1 MTNFAAFLAFRH
13 IRRRPLQSIL
23 TILGVAV
30 GVMALVTALSLTNG
44 FIDELISSTLKA
56 TPHVTL
62 VPFDGS
68 PMEFDEGQQGA
79 IAFRDDVKAVSPFL
93 ITQALISRRANANLG
108 ISGRQGF
115 VQITGIDPDIA
126 TEIYSLDVLEEQKEA
141 LRAGES
147 IILGSSLARS
157 LNVFTGDKVL
167 VSDIESNRKFY
178 TVAGT
183 FRVGNE
189 IIDGVV
195 AFVSIASLQELIE
208 VENEISGYHVQL
220 TNPDDANS
228 VAATLTSEQGLFA
241 NSWQNL
247 FGSLITQ
254 LRLQKILIAIVIY
267 LIIIVAAMGIANIL
281 VLTVAEKTQEI
292 GILRALGTS
301 RQSIMRI
308 FMLEGFILGGAGTVL
323 GILLGLGLSL
333 YFKFQPFP
341 LPGDI
346 YLITQLPVELQFK
359 DFLWVSVLSLVIS
372 IIAGLLPARRA
383 SGLEPAEILR

>member
-1 MTNFAAFLAFRH
+1 MGNFAAFLAFRH

-62 VPFDGS
+62 VPFDGN

-79 IAFRDDVKAVSPFL
+79 IAFREDVKAASPFL
-93 ITQALISRRANANLG
+93 NIQALIARRANAKLG
-108 ISGRQGF
+108 IGGRKGF
-115 VQITGIDPDIA
+115 VQLNGIDPDIV
-126 TEIYSLDVLEEQKEA
+126 TEIYDLDVLQEQNEA
-141 LRAGES
+141 LRGGES

-157 LNVFTGDKVL
+157 LNVFAGDEII
-167 VSDIESNRKFY
+167 VSDIDNNRKTY

-189 IIDGVV
+189 IIDGVG
-195 AFVSIASLQELIE
+195 AFVSLASLQELIE

-220 TNPDDANS
+220 HNADNAND
-228 VAATLTSEQGLFA
+228 VAATLSREQGLFA

-301 RQSIMRI
+301 RNSIMRI
-308 FMLEGFILGGAGTVL
+308 FMLEGFILGGTGTLL

-333 YFKFQPFP
+333 YFKYQPYP

-346 YLITQLPVELQFK
+346 YLITQLPVQLQIR

>member
-1 MTNFAAFLAFRH
+1 MANFSAFLAFRH

-44 FIDELISSTLKA
+44 FIDELVSSTLKA
-56 TPHVTL
+56 TPHITL
-62 VPFDGS
+62 VPFDGNQI
-68 PMEFDEGQQGA
+68 EFDEGQQDA
-79 IAFRDDVKAVSPFL
+79 ITFRDDVDAASPFL
-93 ITQALISRRANANLG
+93 NVQALISRRANANLG
-108 ISGRQGF
+108 ISGRKGF
-115 VQITGIDPDIA
+115 VQLTGIDPNLMTDI
-126 TEIYSLDVLEEQKEA
+126 YDLDVLNEHQET
-141 LRAGES
+141 LIDGEG

-157 LNVFTGDKVL
+157 LNVFAGDTIL
-167 VSDIESNRKFY
+167 VSDIDANRKTY
-178 TVAGT
+178 TVADT

-189 IIDGVV
+189 IIDGVG
-195 AFVSIASLQELIE
+195 AFVSLKSLQELIE
-208 VENEISGYHVQL
+208 VDNKISGYHVQL
-220 TNPDDANS
+220 HNADAANDI
-228 VAATLTSEQGLFA
+228 AASLSREQGLFA

-301 RQSIMRI
+301 RASIMRI
-308 FMLEGFILGGAGTVL
+308 FMLEGFILGGTGTVL

-333 YFKFQPFP
+333 YFKYQPYP

-346 YLITQLPVELQFK
+346 YLITQLPVELQLR
-359 DFLWVSVLSLVIS
+359 DFLWVALLSLFIS
-372 IIAGLLPARRA
+372 ILAGLLPARRA

>member
-1 MTNFAAFLAFRH
+1 VGNFSAFLAFRH

-62 VPFDGS
+62 VPFDGI
-68 PMEFDEGQQGA
+68 PIEFDEGQQGA
-79 IAFRDDVKAVSPFL
+79 IAFRDDVKAASPFL
-93 ITQALISRRANANLG
+93 NTQALISRRANANLG

-115 VQITGIDPDIA
+115 VQLTGIDPDIA
-126 TEIYSLDVLEEQKEA
+126 TDIYSLDVLEEQKEA
-141 LRAGES
+141 LHGGES

-189 IIDGVV
+189 IIDGVG
-195 AFVSIASLQELIE
+195 AFVSLASLQELIE

-220 TNPDDANS
+220 HDADKANE
-228 VAATLTSEQGLFA
+228 VAASLTSEQGLFA

-301 RQSIMRI
+301 RGSIMRI
-308 FMLEGFILGGAGTVL
+308 FMLEGFILGGTGTVL

-333 YFKFQPFP
+333 YFKYQPYP

-346 YLITQLPVELQFK
+346 YLVTQLPVQLQFR
-359 DFLWVSVLSLVIS
+359 DFAWVAVLSLVIS
-372 IIAGLLPARRA
+372 VIAGLLPARRA